1 MRKDDV
7 TTMSRPVQRVQ
18 PNPAID
24 PNTSQYPGF
33 CIVFDDDDVERDA
46 DGYFITPEYL
56 AGTHPRDYACGDD
69 ELIIRMPAE
78 TRGR

>member
-33 CIVFDDDDVERDA
+33 CIVFDDDDVERVPIH
-46 DGYFITPEYL
+46 GTTP
-56 AGTHPRDYACGDD
+56 AAT
-69 ELIIRMPAE
+69 MS
-78 TRGR
+78 